1 MSPTVP
7 SWCPACARPIPGDAR
22 FCDGCGADLANPLA
36 HLSAT
41 LEATELQEGT
51 ELRYASFWQRVA
63 AHIIDQAALFA
74 LAWFVGRPLGAMVGG
89 FAGVSGS
96 RVSWDAMSYVGAL
109 LVAAF
114 TSFVFEVVLTGSHLQ
129 ATPGKLAL
137 HLKVT
142 NRYGKPLGL
151 AHAFG
156 RYVSK
161 GLSGTVFGI
170 GFLMQPFTAKK
181 QALHDLLAGTLVVNR

>member
-1 MSPTVP
+1 VP
-7 SWCPACARPIPGDAR
+7 SWCPACAKPLDGDAR

-41 LEATELQEGT
+41 LEATESHGAG

-63 AHIIDQAALFA
+63 AHLIDQVALFA
-74 LAWFVGRPLGAMVGG
+74 AAWLVGRPFGAMLGG
-89 FAGVSGS
+89 LVFVSHS
-96 RVSWDAMSYVGAL
+96 QPNWDAMSYVGAL

-114 TSFVFEVVLTGSHLQ
+114 TSFVFEVFWTGSHLQ

-137 HLKVT
+137 RLKVT
-142 NRYGKPLGL
+142 DRSGKPLGY
-151 AHAFG
+151 AHALG
-156 RYVSK
+156 RYLSK
-161 GLSGTVFGI
+161 GASGAVFGV
-170 GFLMQPFTAKK
+170 GCLMQPFTARK